1 MKRKITVLVLML
13 ASMVIF
19 LPAES
24 RAAVTE
30 DKTNSA
36 SEYNYAAQIRVRI
49 GNQRR
54 RNRRW
59 DRNDDR
65 WNRNRNYGQWRRN
78 QNRRARYVT
87 QTFWRNGRRYTR
99 TVRVY

>member
-1 MKRKITVLVLML
+1 MKRKISALVLML

-24 RAAVTE
+24 RAAVSE
-30 DKTNSA
+30 DKSNSA

-59 DRNDDR
+59 DRN
-65 WNRNRNYGQWRRN
+65 RNYGQWRRT
-78 QNRRARYVT
+78 QNRRARFVT
-87 QTFWRNGRRYTR
+87 QTYWRNGRRYTR

>member
-1 MKRKITVLVLML
+1 MKRKFTVLVLML

-24 RAAVTE
+24 RAAVKE

-36 SEYNYAAQIRVRI
+36 SEYNYGAQIRVRI

-54 RNRRW
+54 RNRRYYGY
-59 DRNDDR
+59 
-65 WNRNRNYGQWRRN
+65 RNYGQWRRT
-78 QNRRARYVT
+78 QNRRARYIT
-87 QTFWRNGRRYTR
+87 QTYWRNGRRYTR
-99 TVRVY
+99 VIRVY

>member
-1 MKRKITVLVLML
+1 
-13 ASMVIF
+13 MVIF

-36 SEYNYAAQIRVRI
+36 SEYNYATQIRVRI

-54 RNRRW
+54 NR
-59 DRNDDR
+59 R
-65 WNRNRNYGQWRRN
+65 WNRNRNYGQWRRM

-99 TVRVY
+99 VVRVY